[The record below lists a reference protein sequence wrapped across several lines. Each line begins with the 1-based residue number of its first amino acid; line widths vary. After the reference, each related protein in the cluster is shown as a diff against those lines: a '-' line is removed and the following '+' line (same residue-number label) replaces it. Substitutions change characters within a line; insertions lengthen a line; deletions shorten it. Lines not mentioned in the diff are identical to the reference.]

1 MATTRL
7 KIYNDA
13 LILMGERALA
23 NLTEEREPRR
33 LLDQVWTNDGI
44 EQCLEEAQ
52 WYFAMRGVQIDYDP
66 AVSTEFGYSKAFSKP
81 DDWVLTSALCVD
93 EHFQVPLTLYSDE
106 SGYWYS
112 DETVIYVKYV
122 SDDAAYGK
130 NLAIWPRSFTEFVA
144 AHFAFKI
151 AFKIGGEK
159 LFQKMLAIR
168 DEFLTR
174 AKNRAAMALPT
185 QFPAQG
191 SWNRSRHRYLGN
203 RDSGS
208 RNNLIG

>member
-1 MATTRL
+1 MATSRL

-13 LILMGERALA
+13 LILLGERALA
-23 NLTEEREPRR
+23 SLTENREPRR

-52 WYFAMRGVQIDYDP
+52 WYFAMRGVRIDLDP
-66 AVSTEFGYSKAFSKP
+66 AVSTDFGYANAFSKP

-93 EHFQVPLTLYSDE
+93 DHFQVPLTRYTDE

-122 SDDAAYGK
+122 SDDAAFGN

-144 AHFAFKI
+144 AHFASKI
-151 AFKIGGEK
+151 AFKTGGED
-159 LFQKMLAIR
+159 LFKKMLAVR
-168 DEFLTR
+168 DEFLGR
-174 AKNRAAMALPT
+174 AKNKAAMVLPT
-185 QFPAQG
+185 RFPAQG
-191 SWNRSRHRYLGN
+191 SWTRSRRGYRGG
-203 RDSGS
+203 GS